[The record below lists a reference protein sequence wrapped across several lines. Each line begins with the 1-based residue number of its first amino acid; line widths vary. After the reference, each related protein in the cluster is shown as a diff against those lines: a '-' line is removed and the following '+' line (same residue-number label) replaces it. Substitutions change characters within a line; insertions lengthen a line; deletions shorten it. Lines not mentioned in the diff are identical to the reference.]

1 MPFASFG
8 LCGERK
14 IITLLMVLRFI
25 LSSLKLY
32 FEIFIRLD
40 SLMVVQ
46 PLSYGVA
53 ALVSSSSDF
62 RSPEYSL
69 VIVNLTF
76 CMLAAFIIFDISLVE
91 FPGHVNSSTV
101 TSGNM
106 MTQPKYTCVRL
117 ALAKVKQS
125 DNGWYTFNSYIHEFE
140 QYVKLKENGLLHFF
154 RIKPDDDQI

>member
-1 MPFASFG
+1 MIG
-8 LCGERK
+8 YC
-14 IITLLMVLRFI
+14 
-25 LSSLKLY
+25 
-32 FEIFIRLD
+32 
-40 SLMVVQ
+40 LMVVQ
-46 PLSYGVA
+46 PLSYGGA

-106 MTQPKYTCVRL
+106 MTQPKYNCVRL

>member
-1 MPFASFG
+1 MIGF
-8 LCGERK
+8 C
-14 IITLLMVLRFI
+14 
-25 LSSLKLY
+25 
-32 FEIFIRLD
+32 
-40 SLMVVQ
+40 LMVVQ
-46 PLSYGVA
+46 PLSYGGA

-101 TSGNM
+101 ISGNM
-106 MTQPKYTCVRL
+106 MTQPKYSCVRL
-117 ALAKVKQS
+117 APAKVKQS
-125 DNGWYTFNSYIHEFE
+125 DNGWYTFNSYIHEIE
-140 QYVKLKENGLLHFF
+140 QYVKLKENGLLHFL